1 MTINES
7 INIETQMDANSEV
20 TANTRDVDLL
30 FDANNMDILNDVDM
44 QITVEIGRAKMKL
57 SDLLNL
63 KRGSVIELAQAAD
76 DPLQILANDKP
87 IAKGVIVSLNGK
99 YGVKVV

>member
-1 MTINES
+1 MSVDEPS
-7 INIETQMDANSEV
+7 NSESQAAPDSEV
-20 TANTRDVDLL
+20 MGSNKEVDLL

-63 KRGSVIELAQAAD
+63 KKGSVIELAQAAD

-87 IAKGVIVSLNGK
+87 IAKGVIISLNGK
-99 YGVKVV
+99 YGVKIV

>member
-1 MTINES
+1 MSVEEPG
-7 INIETQMDANSEV
+7 NIESQVDTNAEATGSNKE
-20 TANTRDVDLL
+20 VDLL

-87 IAKGVIVSLNGK
+87 IAKGVIISLNGK
-99 YGVKVV
+99 YGVKIV